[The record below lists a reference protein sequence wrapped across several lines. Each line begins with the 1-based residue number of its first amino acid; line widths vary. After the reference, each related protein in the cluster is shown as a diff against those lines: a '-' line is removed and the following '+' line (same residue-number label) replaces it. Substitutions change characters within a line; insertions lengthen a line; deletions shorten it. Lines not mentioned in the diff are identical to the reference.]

1 MRVCDI
7 CEEKLNY
14 KNEVKIE
21 TSYHSVG
28 EYNGVVEVRNTTEIC
43 KKCKEKIKDFIET
56 IEVKKWCNHYGL

>member
-21 TSYHSVG
+21 TSYHAVD
-28 EYNGVVEVRNTTEIC
+28 EYHSVVEVRHTAEIC
-43 KKCKEKIKDFIET
+43 KKCEEKIKDFIET
-56 IEVKKWCNHYGL
+56 IEVKK